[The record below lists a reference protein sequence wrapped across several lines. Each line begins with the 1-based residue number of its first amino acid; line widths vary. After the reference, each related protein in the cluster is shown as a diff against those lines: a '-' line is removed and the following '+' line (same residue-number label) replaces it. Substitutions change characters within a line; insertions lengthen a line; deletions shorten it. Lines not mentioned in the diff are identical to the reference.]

1 MPFKKTI
8 LFFLLV
14 AALVGGWF
22 YGVPK
27 IAHGKIESYLTQA
40 GYRPHSIGE
49 VIVRPPYILASNIQ
63 LDRDGFNTIGLLRA
77 KIADASLTPVE
88 VRVDNL
94 RTATTVEN
102 LASVFRLIGAFQKSL
117 PEGAVTIEK
126 MISDFATPYGDLR
139 LEATLTLEAPNESG
153 ARIIGAVVRARQ
165 YQLSFD
171 TRWTGSIG
179 PGDAMSLDAQILD
192 GRFNMGPAR
201 MSRLAGWFTWNAPAG
216 SAATLAG
223 QIDAGSG
230 TLFDL
235 PLQDMALT
243 IGGTTQD
250 TDILFRTGLSGTD
263 TMRLSMDTK
272 ITPSGTSYDAV
283 LDIKDT
289 DLFFSHVQ
297 TLQPKDVPQDLR
309 FLGPL
314 RVYFDYREDRRFTGG
329 PLPFELRAS
338 NNDKNIAKGNILIYP
353 DTLELRGSAEM
364 EEALAIAVQKY
375 LGIAP
380 DKRIGGGLRLDGDI
394 KRLMDEGKELGV
406 GAGVENDLGE

>member
-8 LFFLLV
+8 LFLLLL
-14 AALVGGWF
+14 AAMAGGWF
-22 YGVPK
+22 YGVPHL
-27 IAHGKIESYLTQA
+27 ARGKIENYLTAA

-63 LDRDGFNTIGLLRA
+63 LDKDGFNTVGLLRA
-77 KIADASLTPVE
+77 KIADPSLMPVE
-88 VRVDNL
+88 VRIDDL
-94 RTATTVEN
+94 RTATTVET

-117 PEGAVTIEK
+117 PAGAVTIEK
-126 MISDFATPYGDLR
+126 MVSDFATPYGDLR
-139 LEATLTLEAPNESG
+139 LETTLTLEAPRPDG
-153 ARIIGAVVRARQ
+153 ARSIVAIVRARQ

-171 TRWTGSIG
+171 TRWSGTLG
-179 PGDAMSLDAQILD
+179 PGEAMNLDAQILD

-201 MSRLAGWFTWNAPAG
+201 LSRLSGWFTWNAPAG
-216 SAATLAG
+216 GIASLAG

-272 ITPSGTSYDAV
+272 ITSRGTSYDAV
-283 LDIKDT
+283 LDLKDT
-289 DLFFSHVQ
+289 DLFFAHVQ
-297 TLQPKDVPQDLR
+297 TLQPKTVPDDLR
-309 FLGPL
+309 LLGPL

-329 PLPFELRAS
+329 PLPFELRAVS
-338 NNDKNIAKGNILIYP
+338 NDKNIARGNILIYP

-364 EEALAIAVQKY
+364 EEKLAIALQQY

-380 DKRIGGGLRLDGDI
+380 DKRIGGALRLDGDI
-394 KRLMDEGKELGV
+394 RRLMEKEKELGI
-406 GAGVENDLGE
+406 GAGIENDLGE